1 MSRQGPGKGAT
12 NGASANGASPNEALA
27 NRAAKDRS
35 ARTGASGDTTAGR
48 RGGTLHSVIVDHDTS
63 GARTIGRANN
73 PDAGII
79 VAAVPPESRRRRY
92 ELSWGLLEGLGK
104 RQDVTGNGRN
114 DDENWEI
121 LHAWLLAHRIA
132 HVVLLDAQWLAPE
145 LVEDVAGLA
154 ATCGLDMWLVAHHPV
169 PEAHIDAIAR
179 WPHETGT
186 QRGLAA
192 AVKRSLAAAPVP
204 APDLDVAAFPDVVN
218 DNWPTFRHACRQ
230 RLDPADFA
238 VIDASYRAAFRAARS
253 WFTGGDPVTEDT
265 VLRHVRHQLNA
276 CVTVPEM
283 VTTVRAT
290 QVAAWRSGW
299 LLQADPARLVR
310 TAEEMSRA
318 AIHSPVTWRR
328 LRAYRAPYRGAA
340 VALAAADLTVG
351 AMLDLVC
358 GDVSADGTTV
368 TSARV
373 EVAVPAGAEVYLRA
387 QAAYRNLQGAA
398 PDEPLFADDDIL
410 LSDRTLASALLTPA
424 TEVGVPVNDLATSR
438 RRVQD
443 NARWRY
449 RWGLSVQRLPT

>member
-1 MSRQGPGKGAT
+1 MSGPGRAAT
-12 NGASANGASPNEALA
+12 NGA
-27 NRAAKDRS
+27 AKVP
-35 ARTGASGDTTAGR
+35 AQG
-48 RGGTLHSVIVDHDTS
+48 GGTLHSVIVDHDTT
-63 GARTIGRANN
+63 GARTIGQANN
-73 PDAGII
+73 PDAGIV
-79 VAAVPPESRRRRY
+79 VAAVPPESRQRRY

-121 LHAWLLAHRIA
+121 LHAWLLAHRISN
-132 HVVLLDAQWLAPE
+132 VVLLDAQWLAPD
-145 LVEDVAGLA
+145 LIADVAGLA

-169 PEAHIDAIAR
+169 PETHVEAIAR

-186 QRGLAA
+186 QRALAA
-192 AVKRSLAAAPVP
+192 VVKRSLAL
-204 APDLDVAAFPDVVN
+204 APDVEVHDGFPDVVS
-218 DNWPTFRHACRQ
+218 DNWPTFRHACQQ
-230 RLDPADFA
+230 RLDPQDFA
-238 VIDASYRAAFRAARS
+238 VVDASYRTAFSAARS
-253 WFTGGDPVTEDT
+253 WFAKAGEVNEDT
-265 VLRHVRHQLNA
+265 VLGHVRRQLHS

-290 QVAAWRSGW
+290 QAAAWRSRW

-358 GDVSADGTTV
+358 GDVSADGTRV
-368 TSARV
+368 TSAGV

-387 QAAYRNLQGAA
+387 QAAYRNLQGAG
-398 PDEPLFADDDIL
+398 PDEPLFADDAVL
-410 LSDRTLASALLTPA
+410 LRDRTLASALLAPA

-438 RRVQD
+438 QSVAD
-443 NARWRY
+443 NTRWRN
-449 RWGLSVQRLPT
+449 RWGLSVQRLPS